1 MFSGRIKGAWG
12 HLPSPVPPL
21 EALPPHLPP
30 VRRKNG
36 QNQLFLAI
44 FLDFCPLRNAFCPL
58 DAPTKKKIWC
68 RHCQCS
74 QINLKNERK
83 TWSDNPTGQS
93 FWYLPFYPH
102 GQYTM
107 VYTKVLNI
115 GEGPSNQDKPTR
127 YCEQGRRSVL
137 DMGREIIWWRVST
150 NCALACAPSEAGK
163 FCIFGNELCNLV
175 NTFRHKFRA
184 DE

>member
-1 MFSGRIKGAWG
+1 MFSGGIKGAWG
-12 HLPSPVPPL
+12 HLSPRSRLCPPL
-21 EALPPHLPP
+21 TP

-44 FLDFCPLRNAFCPL
+44 FLDFCPLRNAFSPL
-58 DAPTKKKIWC
+58 MPPPKKKKKNWC

-83 TWSDNPTGQS
+83 TWSDSPTGHNH
-93 FWYLPFYPH
+93 FDIYLSTH
-102 GQYTM
+102 M

-115 GEGPSNQDKPTR
+115 GEGASNQDKPTR

-163 FCIFGNELCNLV
+163 FCIFGNGIVQFGES
-175 NTFRHKFRA
+175 FWA
-184 DE
+184 QI